1 MTEYTMLSS
10 LEKVLPCERV
20 VRECD
25 YDRTAA
31 LLGER
36 VSFQININS
45 GKPWYRNTVKVSLSG
60 ELAACTTIRL
70 VKSVPADMPVY
81 RDEHDDDII
90 TDRPTLIP
98 DVLVPFEPGASL
110 DAVYEQNRTLWFTIE
125 SGEETAAGKR
135 ELKVIF
141 ESGEGRV
148 EKVFSVEYIDA
159 RLPKQ
164 QLRVTQWLH
173 TDCIMTYYGLEA
185 FSDEHFRRIRDFVKT
200 AVKNGINM
208 ILTPIVTPPLDT
220 EVGGERPTVQLV
232 DMKYI
237 GGSWSF
243 GFEKLDRFIDICLEC
258 GVEYFEMA
266 HLFTQWGAHFTPK
279 IVAQTEDGIKRI
291 FGWDVA
297 SDSEEYAKFIG
308 AFLPELTEYLKNKG
322 IAGRTIFHVSD
333 EPTAENIGSY
343 KYCRALIEKYLD
355 GFVIADALCDYR
367 FYESGAVTK
376 PIVATDH
383 VRPFIE
389 HEVRGLWVYYC
400 CAQKLG
406 VSNRFMAMPSR
417 RNRVIAAQFFKYDI
431 EGFLQWGYNF
441 YYSQYSKRP
450 LDPFTETSADAAF
463 PSGDSFSVYPA
474 PDGVYESLRLVVF
487 HEALQDLSAFR
498 LLESYIGHD
507 AVVKL
512 IEDTAGM
519 TVEFDK
525 YPRSDEFIL
534 KLRARVNEEIKKQ
547 L

>member
-1 MTEYTMLSS
+1 MLSS

-20 VRECD
+20 VRERD

-36 VSFQININS
+36 VSFQISINS

-148 EKVFSVEYIDA
+148 EKVFSVEYINA

-164 QLRVTQWLH
+164 QLRVTQWFH

-291 FGWDVA
+291 FGWDVP

-308 AFLPELTEYLKNKG
+308 AFLPELTAYLKNKG
-322 IAGRTIFHVSD
+322 IAGHTIFHVSD

-389 HEVRGLWVYYC
+389 HKVRGLWVYYC

-534 KLRARVNEEIKKQ
+534 KLRARVNEEIKKR

>member
-20 VRECD
+20 VRERD

-148 EKVFSVEYIDA
+148 EKVFSVEYINA

-164 QLRVTQWLH
+164 QLRVTQWFH

-308 AFLPELTEYLKNKG
+308 AFLPELTAYLKNKG

-534 KLRARVNEEIKKQ
+534 KLRARVNEEIKKR

>member
-1 MTEYTMLSS
+1 MLSS

-20 VRECD
+20 VRERD
-25 YDRTAA
+25 YDCTAA

-148 EKVFSVEYIDA
+148 EKVFSVEYINA

-164 QLRVTQWLH
+164 QLRVTQWFH

-308 AFLPELTEYLKNKG
+308 AFLPELTAYLKNKG
-322 IAGRTIFHVSD
+322 IAGHTIFHVSD

-383 VRPFIE
+383 VSPFIE
-389 HEVRGLWVYYC
+389 HKVRGLWVYYC

-534 KLRARVNEEIKKQ
+534 KLRARVNEEIKKR